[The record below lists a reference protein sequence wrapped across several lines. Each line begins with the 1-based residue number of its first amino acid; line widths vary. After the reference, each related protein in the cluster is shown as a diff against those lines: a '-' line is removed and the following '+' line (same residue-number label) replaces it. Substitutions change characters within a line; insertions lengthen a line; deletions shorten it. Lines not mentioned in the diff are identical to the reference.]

1 LLKSISK
8 RTYIVILLI
17 ILFGLQIG
25 WFISRDSETIYKDGI
40 YTNQAYGYHSDI
52 LIEVVVEGGK
62 ISEINILSHEEPK
75 ILADI
80 VFEKLPRKMIRKNSY
95 KVDIIS
101 GATYTSKSLIEA
113 VGKALED
120 AVISN

>member
-1 LLKSISK
+1 LKSISK

>member
-1 LLKSISK
+1 MLKSISK